1 LPGNLVSASLI
12 QRMGPARLC
21 TWSLSLAAVCTT
33 IMSIT
38 PARLHHPSDSPQQQY
53 HKEHRSPQPSNAISL
68 PVTSVLHNNRSS
80 RSGSVTAAV
89 TAGEAVSV
97 ISKALS
103 TRPPTAPRQLFATNT
118 TNTSADVNR
127 TDYASSDAGVA
138 SKETPFVF
146 MSLVTLALACGFNA
160 CATSAWNALDIIS
173 AEVFPS
179 ALRSTALGLLA
190 SSGRVASMAAQ
201 WVNAELIEEGI
212 VIMLLVT
219 GGGLI
224 IAAVGV
230 HSVPI
235 GGTQTRST
243 DAAVV
248 DMAAAVDIARRTKAG
263 ERSGRHIQESQ
274 LENGALLSG
283 PSLSFM
289 LERGPA
295 DSDIESKDG
304 AEGRGLEVEM
314 KDIEL
319 VESGDETAI

>member
-1 LPGNLVSASLI
+1 
-12 QRMGPARLC
+12 
-21 TWSLSLAAVCTT
+21 
-33 IMSIT
+33 MSIT
-38 PARLHHPSDSPQQQY
+38 PAQARLHHPSDSPQQQY
-53 HKEHRSPQPSNAISL
+53 HKEHRSPQPSNAVSL

-89 TAGEAVSV
+89 TAEEAVSV

-103 TRPPTAPRQLFATNT
+103 MSIATRPPTAPRQLFAANT

-127 TDYASSDAGVA
+127 TDYASSDADVA

-201 WVNAELIEEGI
+201 WVNAELIEEGT

-248 DMAAAVDIARRTKAG
+248 DMAAAVDTARRTKAG
-263 ERSGRHIQESQ
+263 ERLGRHIQESQ
-274 LENGALLSG
+274 LEDGALLSG

-289 LERGPA
+289 DIASPKSKLERGPA
-295 DSDIESKDG
+295 DTDIESKDG
-304 AEGRGLEVEM
+304 AKGGGLEVEM

-319 VESGDETAI
+319 VESGVETAI